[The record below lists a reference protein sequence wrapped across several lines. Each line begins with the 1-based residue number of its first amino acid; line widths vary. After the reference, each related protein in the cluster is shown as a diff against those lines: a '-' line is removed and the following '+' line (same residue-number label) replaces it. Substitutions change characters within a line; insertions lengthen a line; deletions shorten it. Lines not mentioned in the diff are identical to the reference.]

1 MVRMSSLFKVMA
13 IMAILLGISYTAD
26 AQLGGVLN
34 KAKNKAVQQIQH
46 NQSQTDK
53 TQNGK
58 SQQQNSTEPKTSQ
71 STSKPKTDMELINST
86 AMEKMSKYKTP
97 YEYNSQIAASV
108 TKNSSPVD
116 ICRAF
121 IFYQFEFK
129 NRNLDI
135 VLGPKEQVRMVT
147 DYVMVE
153 DGIDLDKLEKS
164 LDELATV
171 TPWKAPWESLEGK
184 SMNDFQ
190 SVMAGAADSG
200 LSPWGESW
208 SDHDVVV
215 EFLNEKRNGKC
226 YDFNSLCKYFVT
238 QAYKINKSSIPD
250 VTPYIREQLDKI
262 AKYKTVSAKM
272 CLLRDILYQIDVY
285 IVQNGRFYPTN
296 ENIYIDEIK
305 TVYDQMPAD
314 SIATLE
320 IKFRTIEQLD
330 RDRAIYCKNNAKVTV
345 QKPSSRDVAS
355 ETKFKNYF
363 KTEFPSMQVVDVIC
377 ASDATAD
384 WDINKNSV
392 GIPNYREKIAIV
404 IIKDSEH
411 PDLNIKLKKDFIV
424 KQDYIGGGQFGS
436 SRIQEAHPSIGKHY
450 LYTKNK
456 WFAVKE

>member
-1 MVRMSSLFKVMA
+1 
-13 IMAILLGISYTAD
+13 
-26 AQLGGVLN
+26 
-34 KAKNKAVQQIQH
+34 
-46 NQSQTDK
+46 
-53 TQNGK
+53 
-58 SQQQNSTEPKTSQ
+58 
-71 STSKPKTDMELINST
+71 
-86 AMEKMSKYKTP
+86 MEKMSKYKTP

-330 RDRAIYCKNNAKVTV
+330 AVIARRVKTCEYDQQRVLSILPQGARRLLRAIA
-345 QKPSSRDVAS
+345 
-355 ETKFKNYF
+355 
-363 KTEFPSMQVVDVIC
+363 
-377 ASDATAD
+377 
-384 WDINKNSV
+384 
-392 GIPNYREKIAIV
+392 RERK
-404 IIKDSEH
+404 
-411 PDLNIKLKKDFIV
+411 
-424 KQDYIGGGQFGS
+424 
-436 SRIQEAHPSIGKHY
+436 
-450 LYTKNK
+450 
-456 WFAVKE
+456 VKEPQAGSFIAKHGLRAASSVKTSLDMLVEKELVYPSPDGYVIYDRLMAEYLRSRG